1 MLSDVLSDCLIT
13 EPVSADVIKKKKRN
27 NNVTKTGFSAMVVSS
42 SLTWSVLDVLYVL
55 GSKNG
60 SQW

>member
-13 EPVSADVIKKKKRN
+13 EPVSADVIKKNNKRN
-27 NNVTKTGFSAMVVSS
+27 NNVTKTGFSALVVSS

-55 GSKNG
+55 GSKN
-60 SQW
+60 

>member
-13 EPVSADVIKKKKRN
+13 EPISADVIKKKKKRN
-27 NNVTKTGFSAMVVSS
+27 NNVTKTGFSALVVSS

-55 GSKNG
+55 GSKN
-60 SQW
+60 